1 MEEIMEVQEFNSRE
15 NSGGFQVSL
24 FYHVTKR
31 QLVWM
36 GNNLDL
42 VNSIT
47 TRKFPKQLF
56 YTIDGNKV
64 DVSRYVQNLIPA
76 TRINIKQASTGMPRI
91 PFAITKLATQL
102 DSSTFSISDWYKPT
116 MKKENLMHSIKK
128 NSMQFKDYL
137 NMCINK

>member
-1 MEEIMEVQEFNSRE
+1 MEEIMEVQEFNNRE

-56 YTIDGNKV
+56 YTIDGYKV
-64 DVSRYVQNLIPA
+64 DVSRYVKNLIPA
-76 TRINIKQASTGMPRI
+76 TNKNIKSAGEGMPRI
-91 PFAITKLATQL
+91 PLGIIQLAPQL
-102 DSSTFSISDWYKPT
+102 DSSTFTISEWYKPN
-116 MKKENLMHSIKK
+116 MKKENLIHSIKR
-128 NSMQFKDYL
+128 NSTQFKDYL
-137 NMCINK
+137 NSCINK